1 MLFTNFLKKG
11 FLLFFFFAIFLLFL
25 QLIGQFKSDILA
37 AWTGIIIS
45 LFNFLIGSAIIAWGA
60 PKSDNRFYSMF
71 FIGMLLRFVLI
82 FIVLFILIKI
92 VHLSQLFLAGSLL
105 VSYFGF
111 MGLEIWI
118 VYKSDQQKGTV

>member
-71 FIGMLLRFVLI
+71 FIGMLLRFVL
-82 FIVLFILIKI
+82 
-92 VHLSQLFLAGSLL
+92 HLSQLFLAGSLL

-118 VYKSDQQKGTV
+118 VYKSDQQKGTL

>member
-11 FLLFFFFAIFLLFL
+11 FLLFFFFAIFLFFL
-25 QLIGQFKSDILA
+25 QLIGQFKSDFLA

-45 LFNFLIGSAIIAWGA
+45 LINFLIGSAIIAWGT
-60 PKSDNRFYSMF
+60 PKSDKRFYSMF
-71 FIGMLLRFVLI
+71 FIGMLLRFALI
-82 FIVLFILIKI
+82 FIALFILIKI

-105 VSYFGF
+105 ISYFGF
-111 MGLEIWI
+111 MGLEVWI